1 MDLYFGG
8 AEIPGHRTMLAEAG
22 VTHVAFSYMGLRR
35 RTKFSKPWLVA
46 EKFPANQQ
54 VFLDS
59 GAYTVNRADED
70 KYSQRELKEIAA
82 HYMSFVQDNI
92 GSLSMVSEFDAFP
105 LGREWIQAA
114 RDDFW
119 DDLPEN
125 KFLPIWHGDSGL
137 DDLYALAKKY
147 SRVGVPQVALGDRN
161 LAPVLNS
168 LVSDY
173 GTYLHGVAMTKPA
186 EMAAIRWDSVA
197 STSWISPSQYGDT
210 IVWTGKEL
218 KRYPKKYKDQKRK
231 QHRTLFE
238 NAGFD
243 PEKIAEDD
251 TNEVLRFTIWSWQQL
266 VADLDRHRGRHVVA
280 TLAESSDDANAE
292 TTPVAV
298 DTETPETRKSVPT
311 RVRGADERLS
321 LPVLASDVTTT
332 EDDKSAEVPVVRS
345 RGTSMRVCDTCF
357 LKAKCPAFEENTTC
371 AYDIPVE
378 IRTRDQIR
386 AMTEALI
393 EWQFQR
399 VAFMKMAEDLEGGY
413 ADPNLSNEM
422 DRLMRLTAKKSEM
435 EQEGFSL
442 KIEAKERG
450 QAGTISR
457 LFGSDAGQ
465 QVRALEAPVAVPSAM
480 EQLGILDADVVEL

>member
-22 VTHVAFSYMGLRR
+22 VTHAAFSYMGLRR
-35 RTKFSKPWLVA
+35 RTKFRKPWVVA
-46 EKFPANQQ
+46 DKFPAEQQ

-59 GAYTVNRADED
+59 GAYTVNRAEED
-70 KYSQRELKEIAA
+70 TYTQRELKEIAA

-92 GSLSMVSEFDAFP
+92 DSLCMVSEFDAMP
-105 LGREWIQAA
+105 LGRDWIQAM

-161 LAPVLNS
+161 LAPMLNS

-173 GTYLHGVAMTKPA
+173 GTHLHGVAMTKPA
-186 EMAAIRWDSVA
+186 EMAAIRWSSVA

-210 IVWTGKEL
+210 IVWNGKEL
-218 KRYPKKYKDQKRK
+218 KRYPKKYKDIKRK
-231 QHRTLFE
+231 AHRTLFE

-243 PEKIAEDD
+243 AQKIEEDD

-266 VADLDRHRGRHVVA
+266 VADLDRHRGRHIVA
-280 TLAESSDDANAE
+280 TLDETPAEANAE
-292 TTPVAV
+292 PTPGAV
-298 DTETPETRKSVPT
+298 DTPTPEMRKPVTT
-311 RVRGADERLS
+311 RVRGDDERTS
-321 LPVLASDVTTT
+321 LPVLATGLSQG
-332 EDDKSAEVPVVRS
+332 EDGKGDEKPLVRA

-357 LKAKCPAFEENTTC
+357 LKAKCPAFEENTSC

-378 IRTRDQIR
+378 LRTKDQFK
-386 AMTEALI
+386 ALLETLI

-399 VAFMKMAEDLEGGY
+399 VAFMKMSEDMEGGY

-422 DRLMRLTAKKSEM
+422 DRLMRLTVKKTEL

-457 LFGSDAGQ
+457 LFGNDAGQ
-465 QVRALEAPVAVPSAM
+465 QIRQLEAPVSVPSAM